1 MGTLRKYDLQHTKC
15 QVFFE
20 TGTGLGHSLKH
31 ALDNGNFSTLHS
43 SEIHIPTAERA
54 STLFASNP
62 QVHILHSDSTTALT
76 SILGEVPSTTPI
88 FFFWMRT
95 FRER

>member
-31 ALDNGNFSTLHS
+31 ALDNGNFSTL
-43 SEIHIPTAERA
+43 I
-54 STLFASNP
+54 
-62 QVHILHSDSTTALT
+62 ALKFMRQPLNAPARFLRRIRRCI
-76 SILGEVPSTTPI
+76 SFTPI
-88 FFFWMRT
+88 PPLR
-95 FRER
+95 